1 MATFLS
7 PIIDRA
13 ILFGN
18 PVISGAQISPNGEY
32 ISFIK
37 PLDGVMNIWVKKRD
51 DNFADA
57 LPVTNDTTRPV
68 RSYFWSRDSQ
78 YILYVQDK
86 GGDENFHLY
95 SIDPKLATKGS
106 IPEAKDLS
114 DYENIRAI
122 IYSLPRKKTDTIILG
137 INDRDPA
144 WHDCYEVSIAT
155 GERKLL
161 YENLDQISAFYF
173 DKDANLRLCSR
184 STSDGGAEILEV
196 TQNRLETILRS
207 TLEESVSPLK
217 FKDETSFY
225 VISNVGEPDL
235 SGLYLYNLNTREQN
249 FIESDPENQVDIH
262 NVSFSEITQDMVAT
276 IYIGDKKRIYW
287 KDDQLK
293 TDYEYLKSL
302 HPGAEISLTSMTQN
316 ESIWIYYVNNDT
328 DPGSAYLYYRDSKK
342 SEHLYTPR
350 PDLPSDHLAP
360 MKPVRYKSIDGLEI
374 PAYLT
379 LPKVEAEELHPAVIF
394 VHGGPWARDYW
405 GYNSFAQFLANRGY
419 ATLQVNFRG
428 STGFGKNF
436 LNAAINQWG
445 EKMQDDLTAG
455 AQYLIDNNIADPNKI
470 AIAGGS
476 YGGYATLAGLTFT
489 PEVYAAGVSIVGP
502 SNLFTLLDTIP
513 PYWESARTMFH
524 KRMGDPNT
532 EEGRAQLKR
541 QSPFFHAKNIR
552 APLMVAQGDNDPRV
566 KTSESDQIVI
576 AMRDFGLPV
585 TYLNFPDEGHGFANP
600 ANNMAFIAAMEK
612 FLSQHLGGRYQDEIP
627 TKLKKIIDK
636 VTVDVNGLEM
646 PVIASQELLDAEMPI
661 PTKPINNGVYLYHL
675 SLDMGGQVVDFE
687 LKRQV
692 EIDGDMIKLTDSSAS
707 DMNSMTDSAE
717 VVMPKFKAL
726 SRQFSQGQMLIS
738 YKVENEKIFG
748 TVDISGAQTP
758 ISIHSDK
765 PFLIDG
771 PSLDTYLCLLPLEA
785 GYIVALRV
793 FDSIN
798 QQFQDYLFSVIHE
811 ENILGIKSYRCLLK
825 SITGSEKSQTIW
837 IANSSHPFMVKK
849 SSIMKEM
856 GGAHLNITFKR
867 MGSNDDEL
875 DILI

>member
-1 MATFLS
+1 MPSFLS

-18 PVISGAQISPNGEY
+18 PVIAGAQISPDGKY

-37 PLDGVMNIWVKKRD
+37 PLNGMMNIWIKKRD
-51 DNFADA
+51 ADFEDA
-57 LPVTNDTTRPV
+57 LPVTSDTQRPV
-68 RSYFWSRDSQ
+68 RNYFWSRDSQ

-95 SIDPKLATKGS
+95 SIDPSTARKDA
-106 IPEAKDLS
+106 IPIAKDLS
-114 DYENIRAI
+114 EYDNIRAL
-122 IYSLPRKKTDTIILG
+122 IYSLPRKKPDTIILG

-155 GERKLL
+155 GERRLI
-161 YENLDQISAFYF
+161 YENKNQLSSFYF
-173 DKDANLRLCSR
+173 DLEGNLRLSSR
-184 STSDGGAEILEV
+184 STVDGGNEILEI
-196 TQNRLETILRS
+196 TQGGLESILS
-207 TLEESVSPLK
+207 ANLEESVSPLK
-217 FKDETSFY
+217 FKDDTSFY
-225 VISNVGEPDL
+225 LISNVGEPDL
-235 SGLYLYNLNTREQN
+235 SGLYLYNLNSKEQTL
-249 FIESDPENQVDIH
+249 IETDPENQVDIH
-262 NVSFSEITQDMVAT
+262 NVSFSELTQAMVAT

-287 KDDQLK
+287 KDDSFKEEYQYLK
-293 TDYEYLKSL
+293 TK
-302 HPGAEISLTSMTQN
+302 HPGAEINLTSMTED

-328 DPGSAYLYYRDSKK
+328 NPGSAYLYYRDSKRTQ
-342 SEHLYTPR
+342 HLYTPR
-350 PDLPSDHLAP
+350 PDLPTEHLAP
-360 MKPVRYKSIDGLEI
+360 MKSVRYKSLDGLEI

-379 LPKVEAEELHPAVIF
+379 LPNVNEKSRLPAIIF

-405 GYNSFAQFLANRGY
+405 GYNSFAQFFSNRGY

-428 STGFGKNF
+428 STGYGKAF

-445 EKMQDDLTAG
+445 ERMQDDLTAG
-455 AQYLIDNNIADPNKI
+455 AQYLVDNNIADPDKI

-541 QSPFFHAKNIR
+541 QSPFFHAKNIQ

-576 AMRDFGLPV
+576 AMRDLGLPV
-585 TYLNFPDEGHGFANP
+585 SYLNFPDEGHGFANP
-600 ANNMAFIAAMEK
+600 DNNMAFIAAMEK

-627 TKLKKIIDK
+627 TKLMKIIDR
-636 VTVDVNGLEM
+636 VTVDVDGLEM
-646 PVIASQELLDAEMPI
+646 PVIVSQEFLDSEMPI
-661 PTKPINNGVYLYHL
+661 PTMPINNGIYLYDL

-687 LKRQV
+687 LKRQI
-692 EIDGDMIKLTDSSAS
+692 EIDGDIITLTDSSES
-707 DMNSMTDSAE
+707 DINSMTDSAKVE
-717 VVMPKFKAL
+717 MPSFKAL
-726 SRQFSQGQMLIS
+726 SRHFSQGQMLIT
-738 YKVENEKIFG
+738 YKVDNEQIIGEVNMPG
-748 TVDISGAQTP
+748 TKTAIGKS
-758 ISIHSDK
+758 SEE

-771 PSLDTYLCLLPLEA
+771 PSLDIFLCLLPLHPSYKA
-785 GYIVALRV
+785 PLRV

-798 QQFQDYLFSVIHE
+798 QQFQNYLFSVIHE
-811 ENILGIKSYRCLLK
+811 ETILGVRSYRCLLK

-856 GGAHLNITFKR
+856 GGAHLNIIFKR
-867 MGSNDDEL
+867 MGTNDDEL